1 MEPVHRC
8 LAPILLAGTLVLAG
22 CAGGLGGGT
31 RTPSATLPSDPAG
44 SASSTP
50 LGTASPSVAGPPG
63 TEAPGGTATPSG
75 TETAASPGGTASP
88 APAGTPGPTAGL
100 PPATV
105 NPASCPTVNP
115 IRVTRADTGPRRAT
129 EVVAVISDGTNL
141 TSGTREQTDFLT
153 PALTAPDGTT
163 ITDDATFRKIATL
176 VAGQKHR
183 VLLTRPDAP
192 DAGASTS
199 RKPFNSP
206 GTYVVFNASSQLVAD
221 VVVQC
226 SGAELIWS
234 FVSEADPSSGQ
245 VNCAVEPSR
254 SNALARLLF
263 QNNC

>member
-8 LAPILLAGTLVLAG
+8 LAPMLLAGTLVLAG
-22 CAGGLGGGT
+22 CAGVLGGGT
-31 RTPSATLPSDPAG
+31 STPSATSSGPAG
-44 SASSTP
+44 SPSSTP
-50 LGTASPSVAGPPG
+50 LDSGPSPVTGAPE
-63 TEAPGGTATPSG
+63 TPGGTATPG
-75 TETAASPGGTASP
+75 GPATPGASTSP
-88 APAGTPGPTAGL
+88 VPTPVGTPAPTAGL

-163 ITDDATFRKIATL
+163 ITDEATFRKIATL

>member
-1 MEPVHRC
+1 MKPVGRR
-8 LAPILLAGTLVLAG
+8 LAPILLAGTVVLAG
-22 CAGGLGGGT
+22 CTGGLGGGT
-31 RTPSATLPSDPAG
+31 STPSATASEPAG
-44 SASSTP
+44 SASATP
-50 LGTASPSVAGPPG
+50 PGGAAPSVTGSAG
-63 TEAPGGTATPSG
+63 TETPAPGGTG
-75 TETAASPGGTASP
+75 SP
-88 APAGTPGPTAGL
+88 APTPAGTPAATTGTL

-163 ITDDATFRKIATL
+163 ITDEAAFRKIAAL

-183 VLLTRPDAP
+183 VLLTRPEPP
-192 DAGASTS
+192 DATASTS
-199 RKPFNSP
+199 RKPFSAP

-226 SGAELIWS
+226 AGTELIWS